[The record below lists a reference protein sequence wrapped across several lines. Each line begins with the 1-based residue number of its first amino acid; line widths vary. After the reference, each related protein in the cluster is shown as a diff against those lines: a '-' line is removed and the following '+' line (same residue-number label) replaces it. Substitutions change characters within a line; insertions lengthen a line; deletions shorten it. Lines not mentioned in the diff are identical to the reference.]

1 MGTAHYKVILAYHGA
16 AFAGFQ
22 RQRAARTVQGEFE
35 ACLRK
40 LGWQGASIQGA
51 GRTDAGVNARA
62 QVVSFELDWAH
73 SDDDLRNALNYYLPR
88 EIGVQSVVEASE
100 DFHPRY
106 DAKARHY
113 RYHLFCHPVR
123 DPLREVFAWRV
134 WPEVAIDRMNAAAGE
149 LVGSHDFAAFGA
161 PTTPGGVTVREV
173 FSADW
178 RKKGKGYQF
187 DIQANAF
194 LYHMVRRLTLVL
206 VKIGQG
212 EASVSLVKAS
222 LQSGELALTG
232 LAPAE
237 GLFLQEVF
245 Y

>member
-1 MGTAHYKVILAYHGA
+1 MGTVHYKVILAYHGL

-22 RQRAARTVQGEFE
+22 RQRDERTVQGELE
-35 ACLRK
+35 AGLRK
-40 LGWQGASIQGA
+40 LGWTGGSIRGA

-62 QVVSFELDWAH
+62 QVVSFKLDWSH
-73 SDDDLRNALNYYLPR
+73 STDDLCNALNYYLPKDM
-88 EIGVQSVVEASE
+88 GVQSVVEAPQ
-100 DFHPRY
+100 DFHPRF

-134 WPEVAIDRMNAAAGE
+134 WPEVDLERMNTAAQD
-149 LVGSHDFAAFGA
+149 LVGSHDFAPFGSA
-161 PTTPGGVTVREV
+161 TTPGGVTVREV
-173 FSADW
+173 FSAAW
-178 RKKGKGYQF
+178 RQKGTECQF
-187 DIQANAF
+187 DIRANAF
-194 LYHMVRRLTLVL
+194 LYHMVRRITLAL

-212 EASVSLVKAS
+212 EARVSLVRES
-222 LQSGELALTG
+222 LKSGDLDLTG

-237 GLFLQEVF
+237 GLILQEVI

>member
-1 MGTAHYKVILAYHGA
+1 MGTAHYKVILAYHGE

-22 RQRAARTVQGEFE
+22 RQRDERTVQGEFE
-35 ACLRK
+35 AGLRK
-40 LGWQGASIQGA
+40 LGWQGGSIRGA

-62 QVVSFELDWAH
+62 QVVSFKLNWAH
-73 SDDDLRNALNYYLPR
+73 STDDLCHALNYYLPR
-88 EIGVQSVVEASE
+88 AMGVQSVVEVPE
-100 DFHPRY
+100 DFHPRF

-113 RYHLFCHPVR
+113 RYQLFCHPVR

-134 WPEVAIDRMNAAAGE
+134 WPKVALDRMNEAAGD
-149 LVGSHDFAAFGA
+149 LVGLHDFTAFGS

-173 FSADW
+173 FSATW
-178 RKKGKGYQF
+178 REKSLEYQF

-194 LYHMVRRLTLVL
+194 LYHMVRRITLVL

-212 EASVSLVKAS
+212 EAPVSLVKES
-222 LQSGELALTG
+222 LQSGDLELTG

-237 GLFLQEVF
+237 GLFLQEVI

>member
-1 MGTAHYKVILAYHGA
+1 MGIALYKVILAYNGK

-22 RQRAARTVQGEFE
+22 RQRKVRTVQGEFE
-35 ACLRK
+35 TGLRK
-40 LGWQGASIQGA
+40 LGWKGSSIRGA
-51 GRTDAGVNARA
+51 GRTDTGVHARA
-62 QVVSFELDWAH
+62 QVVSFKLDWEH
-73 SDDDLRNALNYYLPR
+73 TTEDLLNALNYYLPGD
-88 EIGVQSVVEASE
+88 IGAQTVAEVPE

-134 WPEVAIDRMNAAAGE
+134 WPEIDLDRMNEAARD
-149 LVGSHDFAAFGA
+149 LIGSHDFAAFGS
-161 PTTPGGVTVREV
+161 PTSPGGVTVREV
-173 FSADW
+173 FSAEW
-178 RKKGKGYQF
+178 RKVDEEYRF

-194 LYHMVRRLTLVL
+194 LYHMVRRITHVL
-206 VKIGQG
+206 VKIGQKDAPIDMIG
-212 EASVSLVKAS
+212 ENLK
-222 LQSGELALTG
+222 SGQMDLTG

-237 GLFLQEVF
+237 GLFLQEVI